1 MIGEEAIP
9 WKLCPVEKFAK
20 LKLRNNKVTDQDDTR
35 VHEIP
40 VRRSANSFFHPFLKK
55 RLDHTS
61 TERGST
67 ERGSI
72 ERVNDCNDCDD
83 RDDRDDRDDHDDAT
97 TTIVE
102 KVDRPEEGISTFSGI
117 THMSTDQKS
126 RTALCTMCPF
136 LNGEREKKENLSI

>member
-9 WKLCPVEKFAK
+9 WKLCPVEKYCGINSIMPT
-20 LKLRNNKVTDQDDTR
+20 RDQQQCKFSKG
-35 VHEIP
+35 I
-40 VRRSANSFFHPFLKK
+40 SK

-72 ERVNDCNDCDD
+72 ERVNDCNDC
-83 RDDRDDRDDHDDAT
+83 DDRDDRDDHDDAT